1 MTRISIQLKPI
12 PAEIGQKF
20 YTSGSEC
27 KKLCHLKKFYWH
39 TLNYILFT
47 LKNYSMNSNKLLVF
61 LALSFTSASGIGQ
74 TGTLA
79 CGSLENGY
87 GPFDY
92 RGTDARGRAIVE
104 KFHFTSK
111 VETLQG
117 GSTASTPGG
126 DLAYTLRVFPNHPRA
141 LMATIKF
148 SERTKKNPPPEMVY
162 TVHCWLD
169 RAERFKPD
177 DATVKMLFGIYLI
190 RSGKARE
197 AIPKLEAALELSDND
212 ANTLYNLGLAYFDLK
227 EFDKSLELAHRAYSQ
242 GFPLPGLRDKLR
254 RAGKWKDAS

>member
-1 MTRISIQLKPI
+1 
-12 PAEIGQKF
+12 
-20 YTSGSEC
+20 
-27 KKLCHLKKFYWH
+27 
-39 TLNYILFT
+39 
-47 LKNYSMNSNKLLVF
+47 MNSHHLVVA
-61 LALSFTSASGIGQ
+61 LALLCAASLGIGQ
-74 TGTLA
+74 TGPSA

-92 RGTDARGRAIVE
+92 RATAAPGRAIVE
-104 KFHFTSK
+104 KFHFTPK

-148 SERTKKNPPPEMVY
+148 SEQTKKNPPPEMVY
-162 TVHCWLD
+162 TVHCWLE

-190 RSGKARE
+190 RTGKARE
-197 AIPKLEAALELSDND
+197 AIPKLESALELSDND

-227 EFDKSLELAHRAYSQ
+227 EFDKSLELAHRAYAL

-254 RAGKWKDAS
+254 RAGKWRDAS

>member
-1 MTRISIQLKPI
+1 
-12 PAEIGQKF
+12 
-20 YTSGSEC
+20 
-27 KKLCHLKKFYWH
+27 
-39 TLNYILFT
+39 
-47 LKNYSMNSNKLLVF
+47 MNSYQLLAS
-61 LALSFTSASGIGQ
+61 LALLCATSSGIGQ
-74 TGTLA
+74 TSTLA

-92 RGTDARGRAIVE
+92 RASDAPRRAIVE
-104 KFHFTSK
+104 KFHFTPK

-126 DLAYTLRVFPNHPRA
+126 DLAYTLRAFPNHPRA

-148 SERTKKNPPPEMVY
+148 SERTKKDPFPEMGY
-162 TVHCWLD
+162 TVRCWLD

-190 RSGKARE
+190 RSGNSRE

-212 ANTLYNLGLAYFDLK
+212 SNTLYNLGLAYFELK
-227 EFDKSLELAHRAYSQ
+227 EFDKSLELAHRAYSL